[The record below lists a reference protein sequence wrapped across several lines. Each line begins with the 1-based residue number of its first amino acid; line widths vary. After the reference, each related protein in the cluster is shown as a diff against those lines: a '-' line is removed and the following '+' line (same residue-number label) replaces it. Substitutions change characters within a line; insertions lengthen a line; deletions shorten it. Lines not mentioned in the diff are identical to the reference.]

1 MTNQKSYVS
10 NKKVLLVS
18 QKHKFKFL
26 FYKYGG
32 EGGIRTH
39 GTVAGTLVFK
49 SSCFLVISIYLLS
62 FKEQLYPKCTRF
74 IKELNSINIYSIL
87 QVVIVSFKHSL
98 ISEHLFRTSKRPY
111 SLGVKWIF
119 FSIGKL
125 KSYIY
130 FFIFFGEISNVF

>member
-18 QKHKFKFL
+18 RKEEFKFL

-49 SSCFLVISIYLLS
+49 
-62 FKEQLYPKCTRF
+62 TRA
-74 IKELNSINIYSIL
+74 LN
-87 QVVIVSFKHSL
+87 HST
-98 ISEHLFRTSKRPY
+98 TSP
-111 SLGVKWIF
+111 
-119 FSIGKL
+119 
-125 KSYIY
+125 
-130 FFIFFGEISNVF
+130 GEKY

>member
-18 QKHKFKFL
+18 QKHNFKFL

-49 SSCFLVISIYLLS
+49 
-62 FKEQLYPKCTRF
+62 TRA
-74 IKELNSINIYSIL
+74 LN
-87 QVVIVSFKHSL
+87 HST
-98 ISEHLFRTSKRPY
+98 TSP
-111 SLGVKWIF
+111 
-119 FSIGKL
+119 
-125 KSYIY
+125 
-130 FFIFFGEISNVF
+130 GEKY

>member
-49 SSCFLVISIYLLS
+49 TRALNHSTTSPKVRLNCPRKLLYINPVPVAELSNYKLAWYWLNILLS
-62 FKEQLYPKCTRF
+62 LITYYQFANNRWLLTQKWGTCGEQLFLFFANLSIKCPQKT
-74 IKELNSINIYSIL
+74 
-87 QVVIVSFKHSL
+87 
-98 ISEHLFRTSKRPY
+98 
-111 SLGVKWIF
+111 F
-119 FSIGKL
+119 FD
-125 KSYIY
+125 
-130 FFIFFGEISNVF
+130 